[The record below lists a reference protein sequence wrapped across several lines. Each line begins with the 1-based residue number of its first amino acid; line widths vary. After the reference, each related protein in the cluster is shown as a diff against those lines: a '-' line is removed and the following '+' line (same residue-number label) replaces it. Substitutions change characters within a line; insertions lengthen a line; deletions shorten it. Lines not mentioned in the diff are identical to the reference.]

1 MSSYAIGIT
10 GYCVLL
16 AALLALTFAS
26 HRPATRLSTG
36 GRMIAS
42 IRSTR
47 VGRIALVLAWWW
59 VGWHLFV
66 R

>member
-1 MSSYAIGIT
+1 VSSYAIGVT
-10 GYCVLL
+10 GYCLLL

-26 HRPATRLSTG
+26 HRPEARISTP
-36 GRMIAS
+36 GRIVAS
-42 IRSTR
+42 IRSTKA
-47 VGRIALVLAWWW
+47 GRIGLVLAWWW